1 MNYSL
6 ILPEPFPGRFAF
18 CPVAWLGRIS
28 EMKGCEHAQMPASLR
43 VPGSKAFLEAA
54 AAALPGRS
62 SYLPAQRH
70 GCKPKLARYAARCQ
84 VCSTN
89 PSGFGTSC
97 DPLGP
102 STSPVETKAA
112 FLLSLGVT
120 TALRRY
126 GAKCGDHDAISTQT
140 CSKSMCFSS
149 ILSPWLP
156 EHVTDQACEAPLPT
170 AGKRVLQGGN
180 PKST

>member
-1 MNYSL
+1 MNTHRCRHPY
-6 ILPEPFPGRFAF
+6 
-18 CPVAWLGRIS
+18 
-28 EMKGCEHAQMPASLR
+28 
-43 VPGSKAFLEAA
+43 AFLARKLSSKQLRLHCQGGAA
-54 AAALPGRS
+54 TSQPRDTAANPSLPGM
-62 SYLPAQRH
+62 LQDP
-70 GCKPKLARYAARCQ
+70 
-84 VCSTN
+84 STN

-97 DPLGP
+97 DPLRP

-120 TALRRY
+120 TALWRY

-140 CSKSMCFSS
+140 CSKNMCFSS